1 MSDSSKR
8 VVYPASCV
16 KNGGFQLWANAVR
29 AKAMSK
35 GHGKAFPP
43 DRLIPSLL
51 AVPLSSAA
59 SIAQEFYESEVS
71 NVKRKAKLAEGSGTS
86 APPPPGFIT
95 NATLDQQQAFAG
107 QLYDWTQ
114 PIDWLE
120 WTNNDSDD
128 PEIGT
133 KMLLQIYRKY
143 TMLGEDPISQYRAE
157 MQRKQGESETSV
169 ELYHRLTRA
178 SKSLESAGRHQTFS
192 DVADAFKAAANK
204 AHAQWLSGIQPLVI
218 SKEEF
223 EVQLF
228 LHGAFI
234 DDKLKVSGDTSDG
247 IAAFP
252 SHAECSK
259 NRYDS
264 LVSELKELRAAA
276 AAAGRGRGR
285 GGGRYRGNGR
295 GRGGRGNGRNFQNSP
310 CHNCGKL
317 GHWRNEC
324 PEKSGDTNDQDS
336 GDHSAL
342 SACWVAST
350 SFFTPDVAMETFSE
364 STTTFE
370 PDISDRIHALEKGIC
385 TQYFLRDPPVLSPDS
400 FVHNYAYVWDYL
412 LHEFLD
418 PAENP
423 EITDWKF
430 DFSSGTYYTSLID
443 LSEVRSISSPDPSD
457 FLGDSNF
464 PGSSSPLRSRS
475 SAPVD
480 SFSDLTV
487 TVNDFVLPEIYST
500 VTDSHP
506 VRYRMPVS
514 RLSHSDRKIITRQNR
529 YRRFQRRQARLLA
542 SVYSGDSVS
551 AHGTSVCH
559 VPPSV
564 TSVGIDPDV
573 TFNLQKLSR
582 MFPSGSI
589 RGGMLR
595 GNPIR
600 KDCFISLA
608 ARFGTAVPT
617 DFHGVRPS
625 SHAHSKFAFKI
636 ARRVSLYWYISQ
648 SRRSSQAPSISLRA
662 RAAAF
667 TASQQPGRHEAT
679 SRSYKRWLVDTGAS
693 SHFSAVKSDF
703 SSIQPGSGFVNG
715 ISVNIHGSGD
725 TMGSFATDS
734 GDVVSV
740 TFGDT
745 MYVPDLVHR
754 ANEGGFLRLLSVSKA
769 TRSGCQFIF
778 GSPDGDYIVLPDSGA
793 RVPLVRRDGLI
804 WLHSLDTDEHAAPAQ
819 SDVVS
824 KVIAHRRLC
833 HLHDDG
839 MRKLAAMRIP
849 GLPSSGMFS
858 PLPFCSSCTL
868 GKSTVADICRDSTRH
883 SDPPLPFHT
892 MAIDI
897 WGPVHQSA
905 IGGYRWVLGSICFR
919 SGYHLAELM
928 KSKSDAPTV
937 WRRMVLK
944 IQSWGHTVTVLRID
958 NDSVFL
964 GEDFM
969 SVCDEFHISV
979 QRSVPHRH
987 HQLARIER
995 HWRTIS
1001 DAVTAML
1008 SDSGLP
1014 KRFWGYAFI
1023 TVAFVRNRVWHSGAS
1038 CIPFMMVHGGKPDLS
1053 RLRVFGCPAY
1063 VHVEKSSRRKLDPKA
1078 WMGVLVG
1085 YASDSPCWLV
1095 YNPATGNVIRTQNAR
1110 FDEHWRDS
1118 LLASSSLPLG
1128 ENDGDEESQAE
1139 DPAPA
1144 RGETSSPGESCSP
1157 DVVVY
1162 HSDDSDDDNSPDAG
1176 NWQPP
1181 ANPSTSTSASSPDT
1195 ADTTDTASDGTTSD
1209 GRHVTFDHTVRSAP
1223 DRVGGVVTR
1232 SQSRATA
1239 DTAALESQFHQLLS
1253 DITSASSRQSRDEA
1267 INKVLTFADDEGID
1281 LDTSDTM
1288 DRIAESIPPTDGD
1301 SSNSRLCSR
1310 SSGNKVTTEDAF
1322 SAQTDTKFATEP
1334 RTYKQAT
1341 HPRNPNRAEWKVASD
1356 KEIDAQLSNK
1366 TWALVRLP
1374 PGKFAIGCTWVYKI
1388 KRDGEGKIVKFKAR
1402 LCIRGDMQRDGI
1414 DFNETFAPTVK
1425 FLTLRVL
1432 LALAA
1437 HYDLEIEQF
1446 DVCTAFLHSPVE
1458 EEVYMRQPEGYVKYD
1473 TDGTPFVC
1481 KLLRSLYGLKQA
1493 PRNWNKLVTEW
1504 LIDFGFTQCLT
1515 DPGAYTITVKGSLF
1529 VLCVYV
1535 DDCILVG
1542 RKSPFISD
1550 FKIKFSD
1557 RFKIEDLG
1565 PASWLLG
1572 CTITRDR
1579 QKRTICIGQ
1588 RQLMSD
1594 LLDEFGMENCSP
1606 LGTPLPAKTLDAVA
1620 LESPLL
1626 DVTKFRYARL
1636 VGKLAYAS
1644 NCTRPDIT
1652 AAVNF
1657 LTRFMSKPTE
1667 HTWQLAKRVLRYV
1680 KGTIDYSLIYHGSG
1694 DPIPTCWQ
1702 DASFADGP
1710 GRRSR
1715 TGFVILMCDAAVAW
1729 GSRLQVTVCLST
1741 VEAEYVALC
1750 AAAQELKYILQLLEG
1765 FGIVIHRPVLVH
1777 EDNKGCVF
1785 LAMNMSTTNKSKHID
1800 IKYHFI
1806 RQCIREKK
1814 MTVVWC
1820 ETSQMIADILTK
1832 FSLSSSQHLAL
1843 ALKMMGGALASR
1855 G

>member
-1 MSDSSKR
+1 MSDSSNKR
-8 VVYPASCV
+8 VVYPATCV

-35 GHGKAFPP
+35 GCGMAFPP
-43 DRLIPSLL
+43 DRLIPFLL
-51 AVPLSSAA
+51 AVPFSSAA
-59 SIAQEFYESEVS
+59 SVAQKFYIDES
-71 NVKRKAKLAEGSGTS
+71 KKLGKGKETAEGSRTA
-86 APPPPGFIT
+86 APPPSGRIT
-95 NATLDQQQAFAG
+95 NATLESQQLFAG

-114 PIDWLE
+114 PNDWLE
-120 WTNNDSDD
+120 WTGIDSDD

-133 KMLLQIYRKY
+133 KMLLLMYRKY

-157 MQRKQGESETSV
+157 LQRKQGNSETSIQ
-169 ELYHRLTRA
+169 LYQRLTRA
-178 SKSLESAGRHQTFS
+178 SKSLESAGRHQSFS
-192 DVADAFKAAANK
+192 DIADAFKAAANSS
-204 AHAQWLSGIQPLVI
+204 HAQWLSGVQPLVI
-218 SKEEF
+218 SKEDF
-223 EVQLF
+223 EVLLF
-228 LHGAFI
+228 LHGAYI
-234 DDKLKVSGDTSDG
+234 DDKLKVSGETSDG
-247 IAAFP
+247 VSAFP

-259 NRYDS
+259 HRYDS
-264 LVSELKELRAAA
+264 LVTELKELRATAA
-276 AAAGRGRGR
+276 AAGRGGSRGRGGRGRGR
-285 GGGRYRGNGR
+285 GG
-295 GRGGRGNGRNFQNSP
+295 RGGVRNFQNSP

-317 GHWRNEC
+317 GHWRKEC
-324 PEKSGDTNDQDS
+324 PEKPSDDTEQNSGDY
-336 GDHSAL
+336 SAL

-350 SFFTPDVAMETFSE
+350 AFFTPDHSMETVSDL
-364 STTTFE
+364 TTTFHSE
-370 PDISDRIHALEKGIC
+370 VSDRNAGIEEKIL
-385 TQYFLRDPPVLSPDS
+385 TEFFLRDPPILPPDS
-400 FVHNYAYVWDYL
+400 ALHNYAYVWDYL
-412 LHEFLD
+412 LHEFID
-418 PAENP
+418 PEVNP

-430 DFSSGTYYTSLID
+430 DFTSGVYYTSLID
-443 LSEVRSISSPDPSD
+443 LSVVRSFVSSGSLSD
-457 FLGDSNF
+457 SFSDSV
-464 PGSSSPLRSRS
+464 PQLRSRS
-475 SAPVD
+475 YTRSASAP
-480 SFSDLTV
+480 DLTF
-487 TVNDFVLPEIYST
+487 TVEDFTLPDMYST
-500 VTDSHP
+500 VTESRS
-506 VRYRMPVS
+506 VGYRKPIS
-514 RLSHSDRKIITRQNR
+514 RLSYSERKILTRLNR
-529 YRRFQRRQARLLA
+529 YRRFQRRQARLVS
-542 SVYSGDSVS
+542 SVYRGDSVS
-551 AHGTSVCH
+551 SSCRVPISD
-559 VPPSV
+559 VPPPVPTVS
-564 TSVGIDPDV
+564 TGPDV
-573 TFNLQKLSR
+573 SFNVKKLSR

-589 RGGMLR
+589 RGKMLR
-595 GNPIR
+595 STSLR
-600 KDCFISLA
+600 RDCFISLA

-617 DFHGVRPS
+617 DFYGVRPS
-625 SHAHSKFAFKI
+625 SHAHSRFAFKI
-636 ARRVSLYWYISQ
+636 ARRVLLYWYIAQ
-648 SRRSSQAPSISLRA
+648 SCRSSHNLFIPSHA
-662 RAAAF
+662 RAAAYA
-667 TASQQPGRHEAT
+667 ASQQPGRIEAAN
-679 SRSYKRWLVDTGAS
+679 RSYKRWLVDTGAS

-703 SSIQPGSGFVNG
+703 VAVQPGSGFVNG
-715 ISVNIHGSGD
+715 ISVNIRGRGD
-725 TMGSFATDS
+725 TFGSFATDS
-734 GDVVSV
+734 GDVVTV

-769 TRSGCQFIF
+769 TQSGCQFIF
-778 GSPDGDYIVLPDSGA
+778 GAADGDYIVLPDSGF
-793 RVPLVRRDGLI
+793 RVPLVRKDGLI
-804 WLHSLDTDEHAAPAQ
+804 WLHSLDTEEHAAPAH
-819 SDVVS
+819 SAAVS

-833 HLHDDG
+833 HLHDEG

-868 GKSTVADICRDSTRH
+868 GKSTVADICRDSSRH

-905 IGGYRWVLGSICFR
+905 IGGYRWALGCICFR
-919 SGYHLAELM
+919 SGYHLAELL

-937 WRRMVLK
+937 WRRMLLR
-944 IQSWGHTVTVLRID
+944 IQSLGYLVTVLRID

-964 GEDFM
+964 GEAFM
-969 SVCDEFHISV
+969 AVCDEFHISV

-1001 DAVTAML
+1001 DAVAAL
-1008 SDSGLP
+1008 LCDSGLP
-1014 KRFWGYAFI
+1014 KRFWGFAFI
-1023 TVAFVRNRVWHSGAS
+1023 TVAFVRNRVWHSGAC

-1063 VHVEKSSRRKLDPKA
+1063 VHVEKESRRKLDPKA
-1078 WMGVLVG
+1078 WMGILVG

-1095 YNPATGNVIRTQNAR
+1095 YNPVTGNVIRTQNAR

-1128 ENDGDEESQAE
+1128 ESAHDDSDVESQDE
-1139 DPAPA
+1139 DSAPT
-1144 RGETSSPGESCSP
+1144 RGETSSPGESCKS
-1157 DVVVY
+1157 DVAIVY
-1162 HSDDSDDDNSPDAG
+1162 SDDDDDDDNCSPDG
-1176 NWQPP
+1176 
-1181 ANPSTSTSASSPDT
+1181 
-1195 ADTTDTASDGTTSD
+1195 G
-1209 GRHVTFDHTVRSAP
+1209 HVTFHPSVLSAP
-1223 DRVGGVVTR
+1223 ESSRVVTR
-1232 SQSRATA
+1232 SQSRAA
-1239 DTAALESQFHQLLS
+1239 DTSSQESQFHRLLS
-1253 DITSASSRQSRDEA
+1253 NITSAHGRQDRDEA
-1267 INKVLTFADDEGID
+1267 INKVLAFAEDEGIN

-1288 DRIAESIPPTDGD
+1288 ERIADAIPPSDNDAST
-1301 SSNSRLCSR
+1301 SRLCSR
-1310 SSGNKVTTEDAF
+1310 SIGSKVATEDAF
-1322 SAQTDTKFATEP
+1322 SAHTDIKFAIEP

-1341 HPRNPNRAEWKVASD
+1341 HSRNPNRMEWQIASD
-1356 KEIDAQLSNK
+1356 KEMNSQLANK
-1366 TWALVRLP
+1366 TWILVRLP

-1388 KRDGEGKIVKFKAR
+1388 KRDGEGKIIKFKAR

-1481 KLLRSLYGLKQA
+1481 KLQRSLYGLKQA

-1515 DPGAYTITVKGSLF
+1515 DPGAYTITVKNSLY

-1542 RKSPFISD
+1542 KKSPFISA
-1550 FKIKFSD
+1550 FKIKFSE
-1557 RFKIEDLG
+1557 RFEIEDLG

-1579 QKRTICIGQ
+1579 QKRIICIGQ

-1594 LLDEFGMENCSP
+1594 LLDEFSMDNCSIV
-1606 LGTPLPAKTLDAVA
+1606 GTPLPAKTLDAVSI
-1620 LESPLL
+1620 ESPTL

-1644 NCTRPDIT
+1644 NCTRPDIS

-1667 HTWQLAKRVLRYV
+1667 YTWSLAKRVLRYV
-1680 KGTIDYSLIYHGSG
+1680 RGTIDYSLVYHGSG
-1694 DPIPTCWQ
+1694 DPIPACWQ

-1832 FSLSSSQHLAL
+1832 FSLSSAQHLGF
-1843 ALKMMGGALASR
+1843 ALKMMGGALACK